1 MPLPSSGQISIGMV
15 IREALTGDGENGATA
30 PSSIQSAQG
39 LGSLKQMVLLI
50 NGTGDLDGAQIAG
63 TAVQYNDDPWFDTGD
78 TDTSA
83 PFNLGE
89 CRGAILE
96 V

>member
-1 MPLPSSGQISIGMV
+1 MPLPDSGQISIGMV
-15 IREALTGDGENGATA
+15 IREALTGDGENGASA
-30 PSSIQSAQG
+30 ASSAQSAQG

-50 NGTGDLDGAQIAG
+50 HGTGDLDGANIAG
-63 TAVQYNDDPWFDTGD
+63 TAQQYNDDAWHDTGD
-78 TDTSA
+78 TDSSA
-83 PFNLGE
+83 PYSLGE